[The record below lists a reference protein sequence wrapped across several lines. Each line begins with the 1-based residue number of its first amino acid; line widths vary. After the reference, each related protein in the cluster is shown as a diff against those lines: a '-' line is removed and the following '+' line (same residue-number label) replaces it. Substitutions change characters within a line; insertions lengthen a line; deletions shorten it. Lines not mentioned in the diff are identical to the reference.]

1 MAALVRI
8 VSNRA
13 ACDPTAE
20 EVLRAYENK
29 YRDSA
34 DEVDEMLESD
44 ESESEEDDVDD
55 ADEL

>member
-34 DEVDEMLESD
+34 DEMAEMESE
-44 ESESEEDDVDD
+44 ESESEEDDADD